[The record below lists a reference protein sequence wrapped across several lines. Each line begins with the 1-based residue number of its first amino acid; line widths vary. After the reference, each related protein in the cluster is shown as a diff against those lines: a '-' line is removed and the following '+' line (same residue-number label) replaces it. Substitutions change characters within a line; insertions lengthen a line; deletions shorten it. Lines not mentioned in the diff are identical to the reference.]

1 MIYSFSRN
9 VYLISHCFIYNF
21 FNVKNL
27 YVHIYIYIYIYKI
40 KFIIYLITFIR
51 IFIKLEYL

>member
-21 FNVKNL
+21 FNIKNL
-27 YVHIYIYIYIYKI
+27 YVHIYIYKI